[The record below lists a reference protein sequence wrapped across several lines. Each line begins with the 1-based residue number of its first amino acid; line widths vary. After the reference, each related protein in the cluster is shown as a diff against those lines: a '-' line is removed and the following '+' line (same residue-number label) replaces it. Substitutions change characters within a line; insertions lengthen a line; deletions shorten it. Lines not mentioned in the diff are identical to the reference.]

1 MCTGFGHILS
11 LTLRKIID
19 KVSEGLIGGVAALQL
34 PVLVNLYFLTL
45 ATSLEQEPNPGGR
58 V

>member
-1 MCTGFGHILS
+1 MYTGFGHILS

-34 PVLVNLYFLTL
+34 PVLVNL
-45 ATSLEQEPNPGGR
+45 
-58 V
+58 

>member
-34 PVLVNLYFLTL
+34 PVLVNL
-45 ATSLEQEPNPGGR
+45 
-58 V
+58 